1 MFYCA
6 LCKSAEMSCAAAFSA
21 FSEFPEAEFVAAFSE
36 SEFCA
41 FCVCAAVLLV
51 VWAGLGAFLPNVSRI
66 VSVSDFCLDFKKS
79 VLVLSR

>member
-6 LCKSAEMSCAAAFSA
+6 LCESSETFCATAFSA
-21 FSEFPEAEFVAAFSE
+21 FPEFSEAEFVAAFPE

-51 VWAGLGAFLPNVSRI
+51 AWAGLGAFLPNVSRI